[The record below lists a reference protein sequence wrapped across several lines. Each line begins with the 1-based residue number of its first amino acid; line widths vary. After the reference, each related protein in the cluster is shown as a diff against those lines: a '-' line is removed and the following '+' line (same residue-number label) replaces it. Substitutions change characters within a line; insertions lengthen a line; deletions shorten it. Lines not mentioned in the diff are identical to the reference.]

1 MTAGVHGRLGPAGV
15 RLGTRQAGRC
25 AAIPSQLQRLQP
37 RSPPLTT
44 ASPSNPSPPSFP
56 SLRIPRVPNVS
67 GSVSCSCCMFLLIGT
82 RHAMEKRVP
91 SHALQIFIHQD
102 WVCHDQRAPIN
113 PNINNETQRSFGVGE
128 RDCMPTRTHALRNGN
143 GEIAIHHHKANRGG
157 RSSLGS
163 IGRGITGSQPA
174 SGGLLP
180 GLPKFRP
187 RRASASMS
195 SWVALHAGLRPCQS
209 PLASCARSVRDGT
222 QGPRTNCRA
231 DIQLPAKLPTLAASK
246 NQTCTSSKSQP
257 SRLHSH

>member
-1 MTAGVHGRLGPAGV
+1 
-15 RLGTRQAGRC
+15 
-25 AAIPSQLQRLQP
+25 
-37 RSPPLTT
+37 
-44 ASPSNPSPPSFP
+44 
-56 SLRIPRVPNVS
+56 
-67 GSVSCSCCMFLLIGT
+67 
-82 RHAMEKRVP
+82 
-91 SHALQIFIHQD
+91 
-102 WVCHDQRAPIN
+102 
-113 PNINNETQRSFGVGE
+113 
-128 RDCMPTRTHALRNGN
+128 MPTRTHALRNGN

-174 SGGLLP
+174 SGGFLP

-187 RRASASMS
+187 RRASASIS

-209 PLASCARSVRDGT
+209 SLDSCARSVRDGT